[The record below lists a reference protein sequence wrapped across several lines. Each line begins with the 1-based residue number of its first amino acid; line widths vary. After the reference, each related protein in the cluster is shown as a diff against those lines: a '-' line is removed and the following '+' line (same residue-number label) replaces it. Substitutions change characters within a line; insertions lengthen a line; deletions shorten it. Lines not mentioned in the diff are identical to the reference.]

1 MNSPI
6 ALDEQGHI
14 LVNDS
19 MSDELKEKIALYN
32 QLGDTE
38 ILEEELPEGD
48 MPLDASDEI
57 PEDSDD
63 SFDEG
68 ESSMNYGSD
77 AGTVEAESQVQVS
90 EEELDSLNDLFN

>member
-19 MSDELKEKIALYN
+19 MSDELEEKIALYN

-48 MPLDASDEI
+48 MPLDASDEV
-57 PEDSDD
+57 PLEGGDSMEFGSDD
-63 SFDEG
+63 I
-68 ESSMNYGSD
+68 
-77 AGTVEAESQVQVS
+77 AGTGSVELSQEEVS
-90 EEELDSLNDLFN
+90 EEELNSLNNLFD

>member
-6 ALDEQGHI
+6 ALDENGHI
-14 LVNDS
+14 LVNDT

-48 MPLDASDEI
+48 MQLDESDEV
-57 PEDSDD
+57 PEDGEGSIEM
-63 SFDEG
+63 SSDEG
-68 ESSMNYGSD
+68 
-77 AGTVEAESQVQVS
+77 TVAAESQVQVS
-90 EEELDSLNDLFN
+90 EEELDSLNNLFN

>member
-48 MPLDASDEI
+48 MPLDASDEV
-57 PEDSDD
+57 PLEGDDSMEFGSDD
-63 SFDEG
+63 LSD
-68 ESSMNYGSD
+68 SGS
-77 AGTVEAESQVQVS
+77 AELSQEEVS
-90 EEELDSLNDLFN
+90 EEELNSLNNLFD

>member
-6 ALDEQGHI
+6 ALDENGHI

-32 QLGDTE
+32 QIGDTE

-48 MPLDASDEI
+48 MPLDESDEI
-57 PEDSDD
+57 LDD
-63 SFDEG
+63 GEG
-68 ESSMNYGSD
+68 SMEFGS
-77 AGTVEAESQVQVS
+77 AEGTEAAESQVQVS
-90 EEELDSLNDLFN
+90 EEELDSLNNLFN

>member
-6 ALDEQGHI
+6 ALDENGHI

-32 QLGDTE
+32 QISDTE

-57 PEDSDD
+57 LEDSDN
-63 SFDEG
+63 SFDDGEG
-68 ESSMNYGSD
+68 SMEFSSD
-77 AGTVEAESQVQVS
+77 VGTTETESQVQVS
-90 EEELDSLNDLFN
+90 EEELDSLNNLFN

>member
-32 QLGDTE
+32 QIGDTE

-48 MPLDASDEI
+48 MPLDESDEI
-57 PEDSDD
+57 LDD
-63 SFDEG
+63 GEG
-68 ESSMNYGSD
+68 SMELGSD
-77 AGTVEAESQVQVS
+77 EGTVEAAESQVQVS
-90 EEELDSLNDLFN
+90 DEELDSLNNLFN

>member
-6 ALDEQGHI
+6 ALDENGHI

-32 QLGDTE
+32 QIGDTE

-48 MPLDASDEI
+48 MPLDESDEI
-57 PEDSDD
+57 LDD
-63 SFDEG
+63 GEG
-68 ESSMNYGSD
+68 SMEFGS
-77 AGTVEAESQVQVS
+77 AEGTEVAESQVQVS
-90 EEELDSLNDLFN
+90 EEELDSLNNLFN

>member
-48 MPLDASDEI
+48 MPLDASDEV
-57 PEDSDD
+57 PLEGEDSME
-63 SFDEG
+63 F
-68 ESSMNYGSD
+68 GSD
-77 AGTVEAESQVQVS
+77 DIADTDSTELSQEEVS
-90 EEELDSLNDLFN
+90 EEELNSLNNLFD

>member
-14 LVNDS
+14 LINDS

-32 QLGDTE
+32 QIGDTE

-48 MPLDASDEI
+48 MPLDE
-57 PEDSDD
+57 SDD
-63 SFDEG
+63 IVKTGDDSVEF
-68 ESSMNYGSD
+68 ESIE
-77 AGTVEAESQVQVS
+77 VKVS
-90 EEELDSLNDLFN
+90 EDELDSLNELFK

>member
-1 MNSPI
+1 MNNPI

-32 QLGDTE
+32 QIGDTE

-57 PEDSDD
+57 LDD
-63 SFDEG
+63 GEG
-68 ESSMNYGSD
+68 SMEFGSTD
-77 AGTVEAESQVQVS
+77 GTTEVAESQVQVS
-90 EEELDSLNDLFN
+90 EEELDSLNNLFN

>member
-6 ALDEQGHI
+6 ALDENGHI

-38 ILEEELPEGD
+38 VLEEELPEGD

-57 PEDSDD
+57 PGDGEDSIEFD
-63 SFDEG
+63 SDS
-68 ESSMNYGSD
+68 ESSSSEN
-77 AGTVEAESQVQVS
+77 EVQVS
-90 EEELDSLNDLFN
+90 EEELDSLNNLFN